1 LRAKKQGNLRKK
13 HGIFLQSPPSEKERK
28 TTMPREIVTESN
40 QVELLGRAKK
50 LSSKAKARARGIEI
64 ETCAAPECNLNT
76 KDVKLFLKELK
87 KYMKLFKPAFMRVE
101 QIQKS
106 LTYMNGLLGNTARK
120 NVEQMALGLGEKVRS
135 LQYFVGQSQ
144 WETEPV
150 IAIHQGLIGESLG
163 EEAGVVLIDESSTVK
178 QGIESVGVAAQY
190 CGSVGKIAN
199 GQVGVYL
206 GYASR
211 KGYSLIEGQLFMPDQ
226 WFEEEHAEQRE
237 ECGVPE
243 DLVFKTKPEI
253 GLELLKNAIKRGKLP
268 FFWVAAD
275 ALYGDSPAFR
285 DGVAATGKYY
295 FTAIK
300 ENTLIWCTAPKVQV
314 PQSSGHGRPPTRLR
328 LSDPRKHPIPVK
340 QLVKKIQK
348 QDWVRAVIKEGSKGP
363 IVCDF
368 AFLRVTESRGRL
380 PAAELWLIIRRNL
393 DDRTE
398 VKYYFSN
405 APANTPLN
413 EFVRICGMRWP
424 IETVFEEAKG
434 EVGMDHYEMRSWM
447 GWHHHM
453 LLVCLAHHFLVRL
466 RIQFQE
472 QAPALTI
479 YQVRI
484 LLCSVLP
491 SFIFDI
497 QSALDRV
504 RYYQK
509 CNFAAYLSHRK
520 KKMAQLQLFTRN
532 LAL

>member
-1 LRAKKQGNLRKK
+1 
-13 HGIFLQSPPSEKERK
+13 
-28 TTMPREIVTESN
+28 
-40 QVELLGRAKK
+40 
-50 LSSKAKARARGIEI
+50 
-64 ETCAAPECNLNT
+64 
-76 KDVKLFLKELK
+76 LFLKELK
-87 KYMKLFKPAFMRVE
+87 KYMKRFKPAFQRVE
-101 QIQKS
+101 QNKKS
-106 LTYMNGLLGNTARK
+106 LTYLHGLLGNATRK
-120 NVEQMALGLGEKVRS
+120 NVEQMALGQKEKVRS

-150 IAIHQGLIGESLG
+150 IAIHQGLIGETLG
-163 EEAGVVLIDESSTVK
+163 EEDGVALIDESSAVK
-178 QGIESVGVAAQY
+178 QGAESVGVAAQY

-211 KGYSLIEGQLFMPDQ
+211 KGYSLIEGQLFMPEK
-226 WFEEEHAEQRE
+226 WFEEEHAEQRQA
-237 ECGVPE
+237 CGVPE
-243 DLVFKTKPEI
+243 GLVFKTKPEI
-253 GLELLKNAIKRGKLP
+253 GLELLENALKRDNLP
-268 FFWVAAD
+268 FSWLAAD

-300 ENTLIWCTAPKVQV
+300 ETTLIWCTPPKVHV
-314 PQSSGHGRPPTRLR
+314 PPWSGHGRHPSRLR
-328 LSDPRKHPIPVK
+328 LSDTRKHPIPVN

-348 QDWVRAVIKEGSKGP
+348 QDWVQAVIKEGSKGP

-368 AFLRVTESRGRL
+368 AFLRVTESRGGL

-393 DDRTE
+393 DDPSE
-398 VKYYFSN
+398 IKYFFSN
-405 APANTPLN
+405 APIGTPLS
-413 EFVRICGMRWP
+413 EFVRISGMRWP
-424 IETVFEEAKG
+424 IETIFEEAKG

-453 LLVCLAHHFLVRL
+453 LLVSLAHHFLVRL
-466 RIQFQE
+466 RIHFQE

-491 SFIFDI
+491 SFAFDI
-497 QSALDRV
+497 QAALERV
-504 RYYQK
+504 RYYQQR
-509 CNFAAYLSHRK
+509 NFIAYRSHRK
-520 KKMAQLQLFTRN
+520 KKLAQLVSFAPN

>member
-1 LRAKKQGNLRKK
+1 
-13 HGIFLQSPPSEKERK
+13 
-28 TTMPREIVTESN
+28 MPKEIVTESHRGEVKGGPKRN
-40 QVELLGRAKK
+40 G
-50 LSSKAKARARGIEI
+50 KAKSRPDGK
-64 ETCAAPECNLNT
+64 ETSGAPECNLSQ
-76 KDVKLFLKELK
+76 KDVKLFLSELK
-87 KYMKLFKPAFMRVE
+87 KYMNQFKPAFQRME

-106 LTYMNGLLGNTARK
+106 LTYMNGLLGQAARK
-120 NVEQMALGLGEKVRS
+120 NVEQMALGMREKVRS

-144 WETEPV
+144 WQTEPV
-150 IAIHQGLIGESLG
+150 VAIHQGLIGETLG
-163 EEAGVVLIDESSTVK
+163 EEDGVMLIDESSAVK
-178 QGIESVGVAAQY
+178 QGTKSVGVAAQY
-190 CGSVGKIAN
+190 CGSVGKTAN

-211 KGYSLIEGQLFMPDQ
+211 KGYSLIEGRLFMPEK
-226 WFEEEHAEQRE
+226 WFEEDQAEQRE

-253 GLELLKNAIKRGKLP
+253 GLELLENAVKGGKLP

-285 DGVAATGKYY
+285 DGVAATEKYY

-300 ENTLIWCTAPKVQV
+300 ENSLIWCTPPKVHV
-314 PQSSGHGRPPTRLR
+314 PKWRGHGRPPTRLR
-328 LSDPRKHPIPVK
+328 LRDIRKHPVPIK
-340 QLVKKIQK
+340 DLVKKIQK

-368 AFLRVTESRGRL
+368 AFLRVTESRAGL

-393 DDRTE
+393 DDPAE
-398 VKYYFSN
+398 VNYFFSN
-405 APANTPLN
+405 APVGIPLA
-413 EFVRICGMRWP
+413 EFVRISGMRWP
-424 IETVFEEAKG
+424 IETIFEEAKG
-434 EVGMDHYEMRSWM
+434 EVGMDHYEMRSWI

-453 LLVCLAHHFLVRL
+453 LLVSLAHHFLVRL
-466 RIQFQE
+466 RIQLQE

-479 YQVRI
+479 YQIRL

-491 SFIFDI
+491 SFVYDI
-497 QSALDRV
+497 QAALERV

-509 CNFAAYLSHRK
+509 CNFAAYRSHRK
-520 KKMAQLQLFTRN
+520 RKLAQLATFTPN

>member
-1 LRAKKQGNLRKK
+1 
-13 HGIFLQSPPSEKERK
+13 
-28 TTMPREIVTESN
+28 MPKEIVTETSR
-40 QVELLGRAKK
+40 VGLLGRAEK
-50 LSSKAKARARGIEI
+50 LSSKTESQPYGIQI
-64 ETCAAPECNLNT
+64 ETCSAPECNLGK
-76 KDVKLFLKELK
+76 KDVKLFLTELK
-87 KYMKLFKPAFMRVE
+87 KYMKLFKPAFQRME
-101 QIQKS
+101 QMKRSQ
-106 LTYMNGLLGNTARK
+106 LYLYGLLGNTIRK

-135 LQYFVGQSQ
+135 LQHFVGQSQ

-150 IAIHQGLIGESLG
+150 IAIHQGLIGETLG

-178 QGIESVGVAAQY
+178 QGASSVGVAAQY

-211 KGYSLIEGQLFMPDQ
+211 TGYSLVDAQLFMPEK
-226 WFEEEHAEQRE
+226 WFAEEHAEQRQV
-237 ECGVPE
+237 CGVPQ
-243 DLVFKTKPEI
+243 DRVFKTKPEI
-253 GLELLKNAIKRGKLP
+253 GLEMLKNVLKRDSLA
-268 FFWVAAD
+268 FSWVAAD

-300 ENTLIWCTAPKVQV
+300 EKTLIWCTAPKVHV
-314 PQSSGHGRPPTRLR
+314 PHWRGHGRRPTRLR
-328 LSDPRKHPIPVK
+328 FSDPRKHPLPVN
-340 QLVKKIQK
+340 QLVKKIPK
-348 QDWVRAVIKEGSKGP
+348 QDWVRTVVKEGSKGP

-368 AFLRVTESRGRL
+368 AFLRLIESRAGL

-393 DDRTE
+393 DDPSE
-398 VKYYFSN
+398 IKYFFSN
-405 APANTPLN
+405 APVSTPLA
-413 EFVRICGMRWP
+413 EFVRISGMRWP
-424 IETVFEEAKG
+424 IETLFEEAKG
-434 EVGMDHYEMRSWM
+434 EVGMDHYEMRSWI

-466 RIQFQE
+466 RIQFHD

-491 SFIFDI
+491 AFVFDI
-497 QSALDRV
+497 QSALARV
-504 RYYQK
+504 RYYQQR
-509 CNFAAYLSHRK
+509 NFVAYRSHRRK
-520 KKMAQLQLFTRN
+520 KLAQLELFTRN